1 MKAIF
6 DVEMSSYTSF
16 RTGGRARRLVIVDSE
31 DELKN
36 TLESLADEDNSD
48 YLILGNGSNTLFA
61 SKGYEGTVIKL
72 GEGFDYVEID
82 SDAGIARTG
91 AATLL
96 PIFAKT
102 VCNND
107 YTGLE
112 FATGIPGSVGGA
124 VFMNAG
130 AYNGEIK
137 DRLLSVK
144 VLTKKSFEEETPG
157 MWQVKTLPA
166 EELELSYRHS
176 KFMTSGDIL
185 LEATF
190 GLKEGD
196 HDDIQEKMRDFAE
209 RRSSKQPLEYPS
221 AGSFF
226 KRPVGFFAGK
236 LVEDAGLKGYTV
248 GGAQV
253 SEKHAG
259 FVINKGGATP
269 EDIIKLKND
278 VTKVVQEKFG
288 VSLEPEVRII
298 GE

>member
-1 MKAIF
+1 MKEIF

-16 RTGGRARRLVIVDSE
+16 RTGGQVRRLVIVDNE
-31 DELKN
+31 EELKD

-82 SDAGIARTG
+82 SDAGVARSG

-96 PIFAKT
+96 PVFAKT
-102 VCNND
+102 VCNKG

-130 AYNGEIK
+130 AYDGEIK
-137 DRLLSVK
+137 DRLISVK
-144 VLTKKSFEEETPG
+144 VLTKKSCEDETPG
-157 MWQVKTLPA
+157 VWQVETLPA

-176 KFMTSGDIL
+176 KLMASGDIL

-196 HDDIQEKMRDFAE
+196 YDEIQAKMKDFAE

-226 KRPVGFFAGK
+226 KRPEGFFAGK

-278 VTKVVQEKFG
+278 VTKVVKEKFG

>member
-1 MKAIF
+1 MKELF
-6 DVEMSSYTSF
+6 NVEMSSYTSF
-16 RTGGRARRLVIVDSE
+16 RTGGPVRRLVIVENE
-31 DELKN
+31 DELIN
-36 TLESLADEDNSD
+36 TLEGLSEEDNAD
-48 YLILGNGSNTLFA
+48 YLILGNGSNTLFT

-82 SDAGIARTG
+82 SEGGLAKTG

-96 PIFAKT
+96 PVFAKA
-102 VCNND
+102 VCNQG

-130 AYNGEIK
+130 AYDGEIK
-137 DRLLSVK
+137 DRLISVK
-144 VLTKKSFEEETPG
+144 VLSKELGK
-157 MWQVKTLPA
+157 WQVKTIPA
-166 EELELSYRHS
+166 EELGLSYRHS
-176 KFMTSGDIL
+176 NLMTSGDIL

-196 HDDIQEKMRDFAE
+196 SNEIQEKMKDFAE

-226 KRPVGFFAGK
+226 KRPEGFFAGK
-236 LVEDAGLKGYTV
+236 LIEDAGLKGYSV

-269 EDIIKLKND
+269 EDILQLKQD
-278 VTKVVQEKFG
+278 VTKVVKEKFG